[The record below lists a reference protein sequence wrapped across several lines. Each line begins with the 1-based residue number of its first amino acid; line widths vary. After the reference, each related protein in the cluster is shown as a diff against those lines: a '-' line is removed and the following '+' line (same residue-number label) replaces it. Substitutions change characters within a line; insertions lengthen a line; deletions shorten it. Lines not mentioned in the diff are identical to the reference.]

1 MDEPGNDE
9 LITTLPIHLTN
20 TLGSDVQLHQFPLLT
35 RPLETPPSAVRS
47 GKRIAARIKPTSRR
61 LEIHVPADTRSEVWN
76 PDKAKGLGAARLD
89 DDREKNQV
97 PKVKVREGEEPR
109 LSEIRM
115 RSEEIA
121 QRNVYMLGIVRDG
134 ERAPTSPSGLGLTSE
149 RSISGKVHL
158 HPVTEAHQ
166 FRPTLTYLDS
176 LSRKNGPG
184 GNDSDS
190 DDGPPPDPD
199 DPTPAV
205 TTKKTKK
212 PVGDAKEV
220 QVSTKGGS
228 DQQAGMSVVRREM
241 LQIIRNEEDEDW
253 EPLEFCDVTVSPA
266 ALAVH
271 FLAQC
276 LASNHLPDGRLRCRL
291 RVRFLNHQ
299 RTSPV

>member
-9 LITTLPIHLTN
+9 LITSLPIHLTN

-76 PDKAKGLGAARLD
+76 PDKAKELGAARLD

-134 ERAPTSPSGLGLTSE
+134 KL
-149 RSISGKVHL
+149 HL

-176 LSRKNGPG
+176 LSRKNRRG

-199 DPTPAV
+199 DPTPVV

-220 QVSTKGGS
+220 QVSTKGG
-228 DQQAGMSVVRREM
+228 
-241 LQIIRNEEDEDW
+241 
-253 EPLEFCDVTVSPA
+253 
-266 ALAVH
+266 
-271 FLAQC
+271 
-276 LASNHLPDGRLRCRL
+276 
-291 RVRFLNHQ
+291 
-299 RTSPV
+299 